1 MFEYFREKLLYIF
14 LDLFQTNKIN
24 ITRNMFEYFLEPPVN
39 TLIKDFLD
47 LFQTRPNV
55 ITRVKKTLRRIV
67 NARIIYV
74 RFFSR
79 TIRNAEWKDPTNENS
94 LRKTINPTNNTA
106 EHFVAVPRLHSSWKC
121 KERLQRSGN
130 RTMRSHQWN

>member
-79 TIRNAEWKDPTNENS
+79 TIRNAE
-94 LRKTINPTNNTA
+94 
-106 EHFVAVPRLHSSWKC
+106 
-121 KERLQRSGN
+121 
-130 RTMRSHQWN
+130 